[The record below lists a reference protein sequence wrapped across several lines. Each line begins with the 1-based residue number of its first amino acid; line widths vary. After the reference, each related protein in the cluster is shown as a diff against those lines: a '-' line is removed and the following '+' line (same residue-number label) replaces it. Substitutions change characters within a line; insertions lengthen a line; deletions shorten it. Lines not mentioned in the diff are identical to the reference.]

1 MQTSRHKST
10 TGFTGE
16 YPAIALA
23 AFVAVIS
30 AATLCGMGKYHEAA
44 AGAAGALGL
53 GFVIAFGISVESVL
67 IAWFVTTPLASY
79 FIRFPIDQSIIT
91 FDRAVIALAL
101 LLLVIQRKRAT
112 GEPLPVSRFEML
124 WGAVAVIATLSALV
138 ASTNYPYAT
147 RVAVDS
153 FLLPLLIFHIA
164 RYHLDLRGREGQI
177 VLGAMLLA
185 ILFFATGAYE
195 FLTGNNLFEYR
206 GSVLVREGEVRVNG
220 PFAADTAFANI
231 SMLMA
236 LFLLAAPRALPLRF
250 DKTGKLLYAIAFLLG
265 AAAAILPLYR
275 AVAIALLVCGL
286 VIIISAARETGGR
299 PRAVVK
305 RLLPAPAL
313 VALFALIATLGQ
325 SINSER
331 ISDPRNVFGRLA
343 TWEAATR
350 IALDNPLTGVGLANY
365 TDFFRQKYRWEDESV
380 ETVMQARAADS
391 PHSNLLWI
399 AAELGLVTALLY
411 IAANIFL
418 FLIGWRA
425 LRRAQIA
432 SERAAAM
439 GFLSL
444 LVAYWITGIT
454 LASGYYSD
462 LNLYLFFMLGL
473 LSNRSL
479 TLKHKSAR

>member
-1 MQTSRHKST
+1 
-10 TGFTGE
+10 
-16 YPAIALA
+16 
-23 AFVAVIS
+23 
-30 AATLCGMGKYHEAA
+30 
-44 AGAAGALGL
+44 
-53 GFVIAFGISVESVL
+53 
-67 IAWFVTTPLASY
+67 
-79 FIRFPIDQSIIT
+79 
-91 FDRAVIALAL
+91 
-101 LLLVIQRKRAT
+101 
-112 GEPLPVSRFEML
+112 
-124 WGAVAVIATLSALV
+124 
-138 ASTNYPYAT
+138 
-147 RVAVDS
+147 
-153 FLLPLLIFHIA
+153 
-164 RYHLDLRGREGQI
+164 
-177 VLGAMLLA
+177 MLLA

-231 SMLMA
+231 SMLVS

-250 DKTGKLLYAIAFLLG
+250 DRTGKLLYAIAFLLG

>member
-10 TGFTGE
+10 TGLIGE
-16 YPAIALA
+16 SPTVALA
-23 AFVAVIS
+23 ASVALIT

-53 GFVIAFGISVESVL
+53 GCVIAFGVSVESIL
-67 IAWFVTTPLASY
+67 IAWFVTSPLASY
-79 FIRFPIDQSIIT
+79 FIRFPVDQSIIT
-91 FDRAVIALAL
+91 FDRAVIALASV
-101 LLLVIQRKRAT
+101 LLVFHTKRVSA
-112 GEPLPVSRFEML
+112 ERLPASRFEAF
-124 WGAVAVIATLSALV
+124 WAAVTVIAILSALV

-153 FLLPLLIFHIA
+153 FLLPLILFHIA

-177 VLGAMLLA
+177 IVGAMFLA
-185 ILFFATGAYE
+185 ILFFVTGAYE
-195 FLTGNNLFEYR
+195 FLTGNNLFEYK

-231 SMLMA
+231 SMLVA
-236 LFLLAAPRALPLRF
+236 LFILAAPRALRISF
-250 DKTGKLLYAIAFLLG
+250 DRAGRLFYALAFLL
-265 AAAAILPLYR
+265 AVAAAIIPLFR

-286 VIIISAARETGGR
+286 VIILSTGRKTGR
-299 PRAVVK
+299 SPQVILKRA
-305 RLLPAPAL
+305 LPVLAL
-313 VALFALIATLGQ
+313 VVVFAIIAMLGQ
-325 SINSER
+325 AINSER

-343 TWEAATR
+343 TWEAAAR

-365 TDFFRQKYRWEDESV
+365 TDYFRQKYRWEDESV
-380 ETVMQARAADS
+380 ETVMEARAADS

-399 AAELGLVTALLY
+399 AAELGMATALLY
-411 IAANIFL
+411 VAANIFL

-425 LRRAQIA
+425 LKRAQGG

-473 LSNRSL
+473 LSNKTLTPERMSL
-479 TLKHKSAR
+479 G